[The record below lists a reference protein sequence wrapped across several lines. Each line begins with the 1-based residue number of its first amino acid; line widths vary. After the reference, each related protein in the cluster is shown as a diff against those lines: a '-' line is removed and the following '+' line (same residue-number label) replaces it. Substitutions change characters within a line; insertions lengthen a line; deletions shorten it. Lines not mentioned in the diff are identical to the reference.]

1 MKVPDTLF
9 EKLWQLHTIEEL
21 EGGTYLLHI
30 DRCYLHDL
38 SGPSALGMLNK
49 RNLSP
54 HNPELAIGTLDHT
67 LCSMPGR
74 TIDDSF
80 ASKTFVPMFREFCS
94 QNQIRLFDLNHPLQ
108 GIVHVMG
115 PETGLTLPGMTV
127 VCGDS
132 HTCTHGALGALA
144 WGVGSTDLYHALAT
158 QTLLIKKPKTLR
170 INIEGIP
177 APEAGPMDIILRI
190 IAELGTNFGVGY
202 AIEYAGSAIS
212 AMDME
217 GRMTICNLT
226 VEMGSDFGLISPD
239 QKTID
244 YIKNK
249 RFAPQGEM
257 LDQLISHSLDLATD
271 KQANFDKELT
281 ITIDDLKPQ
290 ISWGINPSHVVDI
303 DGIIPELQS
312 DQSDSQKKALEYMDF
327 QIGQQL
333 IGTPIDRVFIGSC
346 ANGRLSNLEKV
357 AEIVKGKRVA
367 EGVVAWVVPGS
378 QAVKSAV
385 EKLGLD
391 LVFVDAGLMW
401 GEPGC
406 SLCAGSS
413 GEQVGPGKRC
423 VSTTNR
429 NFVGRQGPMARTHL
443 ASPSTAAWSAV
454 NGVISNHQP
463 IS

>member
-1 MKVPDTLF
+1 
-9 EKLWQLHTIEEL
+9 
-21 EGGTYLLHI
+21 
-30 DRCYLHDL
+30 
-38 SGPSALGMLNK
+38 
-49 RNLSP
+49 
-54 HNPELAIGTLDHT
+54 
-67 LCSMPGR
+67 
-74 TIDDSF
+74 
-80 ASKTFVPMFREFCS
+80 
-94 QNQIRLFDLNHPLQ
+94 
-108 GIVHVMG
+108 
-115 PETGLTLPGMTV
+115 V